1 MKGQLSCVIRVWASA
16 VHEAIIGEV
25 RRDEMVRYCAAPRY
39 VPWLRPGDSYCITIH
54 MHVRVRLVYFS
65 SYLYRRALKS
75 YYANV
80 PRTVQ
85 TDSDYTQYH
94 EI

>member
-54 MHVRVRLVYFS
+54 MHVRVLYSSTISIVRLVYFS
-65 SYLYRRALKS
+65 SY
-75 YYANV
+75 
-80 PRTVQ
+80 
-85 TDSDYTQYH
+85 TDAH
-94 EI
+94 